1 MTNEIVVV
9 ILGVFLPPVID
20 LVNKYIQNDKLRFLI
35 SVGFSI
41 LVGGIWS
48 VVQNGWEN
56 VAKDVGLIFVTS
68 QAVYKLWY
76 EKSGLQEKI
85 RG

>member
-1 MTNEIVVV
+1 MTNELIVV

-20 LVNKYIQNDKLRFLI
+20 LVNKNISNQKYRFLI
-35 SVGFSI
+35 AVGFSI
-41 LVGGIWS
+41 LVGGIIS

-56 VAKDVGLIFVTS
+56 VSKDVGLIFATS
-68 QAVYKLWY
+68 QIVYKLWY
-76 EKSGLQEKI
+76 EKSELQGKI